1 MYAEGG
7 YTMISGVLLSLGFIA
22 LGVWY
27 FNKMIDSSLDQKAW
41 LTRFIS
47 LLLAAMLGLFMVDKL
62 VSFKTKLW
70 KKVQRIGLVAGALG
84 AAIIAAPIALP
95 AALVTGAGYFVAV
108 GTVTATLSQLT
119 KEDK

>member
-7 YTMISGVLLSLGFIA
+7 YIMIFGVLLSLGFIA
-22 LGVWY
+22 SGVWY

-62 VSFKTKLW
+62 VSFQTKLLTEEMSDSLFELIKNIVLVVFGYQFNDKTK
-70 KKVQRIGLVAGALG
+70 
-84 AAIIAAPIALP
+84 
-95 AALVTGAGYFVAV
+95 
-108 GTVTATLSQLT
+108 
-119 KEDK
+119 

>member
-7 YTMISGVLLSLGFIA
+7 YVMIFGVLLSLGFIA
-22 LGVWY
+22 SGVWY

-62 VSFKTKLW
+62 VSFQTKLLTNEMSDSLFELIKNIVLVVFGYQFNDKTK
-70 KKVQRIGLVAGALG
+70 
-84 AAIIAAPIALP
+84 
-95 AALVTGAGYFVAV
+95 
-108 GTVTATLSQLT
+108 
-119 KEDK
+119 

>member
-7 YTMISGVLLSLGFIA
+7 YTMIFGVLISLGFIA

-47 LLLAAMLGLFMVDKL
+47 LLLAALLGLFMVDKL
-62 VSFKTKLW
+62 VSFKTKLLTDEMSDSLFELI
-70 KKVQRIGLVAGALG
+70 KNIVLV
-84 AAIIAAPIALP
+84 
-95 AALVTGAGYFVAV
+95 VFGYQFNDK
-108 GTVTATLSQLT
+108 T
-119 KEDK
+119 K

>member
-1 MYAEGG
+1 
-7 YTMISGVLLSLGFIA
+7 MIFGVILSLVFIA

-62 VSFKTKLW
+62 VSFQTKLLTDEMSDSLFELIKNIVLVVFGYQFNDKTK
-70 KKVQRIGLVAGALG
+70 
-84 AAIIAAPIALP
+84 
-95 AALVTGAGYFVAV
+95 
-108 GTVTATLSQLT
+108 
-119 KEDK
+119 

>member
-1 MYAEGG
+1 MYTEGG
-7 YTMISGVLLSLGFIA
+7 YVMIFGVILSLAFIA

-62 VSFKTKLW
+62 VSFQTKLLTNEMSDSLFDLIKNIVLVVFGYQFNDKTK
-70 KKVQRIGLVAGALG
+70 
-84 AAIIAAPIALP
+84 
-95 AALVTGAGYFVAV
+95 
-108 GTVTATLSQLT
+108 
-119 KEDK
+119 

>member
-47 LLLAAMLGLFMVDKL
+47 LLLAALLGLFMVDKL
-62 VSFKTKLW
+62 VSFKTKLLTEEMSDSLFELI
-70 KKVQRIGLVAGALG
+70 KNIVLV
-84 AAIIAAPIALP
+84 
-95 AALVTGAGYFVAV
+95 VFGYQFN
-108 GTVTATLSQLT
+108 
-119 KEDK
+119 DKSNK

>member
-7 YTMISGVLLSLGFIA
+7 YTMIFGVLISLGFIA

-41 LTRFIS
+41 LTRFVS

-62 VSFKTKLW
+62 VSFKTKLLTDEMSDSLFELI
-70 KKVQRIGLVAGALG
+70 KNIVLV
-84 AAIIAAPIALP
+84 
-95 AALVTGAGYFVAV
+95 VFGYQFNEK
-108 GTVTATLSQLT
+108 S
-119 KEDK
+119 DK

>member
-1 MYAEGG
+1 MFAEGG

-47 LLLAAMLGLFMVDKL
+47 LLLAALLGLFMVDKL
-62 VSFKTKLW
+62 VSFKTKLLTEEMSDSLFELI
-70 KKVQRIGLVAGALG
+70 KNIVLV
-84 AAIIAAPIALP
+84 
-95 AALVTGAGYFVAV
+95 VFGYQFN
-108 GTVTATLSQLT
+108 
-119 KEDK
+119 DKSNK

>member
-7 YTMISGVLLSLGFIA
+7 YVMIFGVILSLAFIA

-62 VSFKTKLW
+62 VSFQTKLLTNEMSDNLFELIKNIVLVVFGYQFNDKTK
-70 KKVQRIGLVAGALG
+70 
-84 AAIIAAPIALP
+84 
-95 AALVTGAGYFVAV
+95 
-108 GTVTATLSQLT
+108 
-119 KEDK
+119 

>member
-7 YTMISGVLLSLGFIA
+7 YVMIFAVLLSLGFIA

-27 FNKMIDSSLDQKAW
+27 FNKMIDSTLDQKAW

-62 VSFKTKLW
+62 VSFQTKLLTNEMSDGLFELIKNIVLVVFGYQFNDKTK
-70 KKVQRIGLVAGALG
+70 
-84 AAIIAAPIALP
+84 
-95 AALVTGAGYFVAV
+95 
-108 GTVTATLSQLT
+108 
-119 KEDK
+119 

>member
-7 YTMISGVLLSLGFIA
+7 YIMIFAVLLSLGFIA
-22 LGVWY
+22 SGVWY

-62 VSFKTKLW
+62 VSFQTKLLTDEMSDALFELIKNIVLVVFGYQFNDKTK
-70 KKVQRIGLVAGALG
+70 
-84 AAIIAAPIALP
+84 
-95 AALVTGAGYFVAV
+95 
-108 GTVTATLSQLT
+108 
-119 KEDK
+119 

>member
-7 YTMISGVLLSLGFIA
+7 YVMIFGVILSLAFIA

-62 VSFKTKLW
+62 VSFQTKLLTNEMSDALFELIKNIVLVVFGYQFNDKTK
-70 KKVQRIGLVAGALG
+70 
-84 AAIIAAPIALP
+84 
-95 AALVTGAGYFVAV
+95 
-108 GTVTATLSQLT
+108 
-119 KEDK
+119 

>member
-1 MYAEGG
+1 MYAQGG
-7 YTMISGVLLSLGFIA
+7 YVMIFGVLLSLGFIA

-62 VSFKTKLW
+62 VSFQTKLLTDEMSDALFELIKNIVLVVFGYQFNDKTK
-70 KKVQRIGLVAGALG
+70 
-84 AAIIAAPIALP
+84 
-95 AALVTGAGYFVAV
+95 
-108 GTVTATLSQLT
+108 
-119 KEDK
+119 

>member
-7 YTMISGVLLSLGFIA
+7 YTMILGVFLSLGFIA

-47 LLLAAMLGLFMVDKL
+47 LLLAALLGLFMVDKL
-62 VSFKTKLW
+62 VSFKTKLLTDEMSDSLFELI
-70 KKVQRIGLVAGALG
+70 KNIVLV
-84 AAIIAAPIALP
+84 
-95 AALVTGAGYFVAV
+95 VFGYQFNDK
-108 GTVTATLSQLT
+108 T
-119 KEDK
+119 K

>member
-7 YTMISGVLLSLGFIA
+7 YVMIFGVILSLAFIA

-62 VSFKTKLW
+62 VSFQTKLLTEEMSDSLFELIKNIVLVVFGYQFNDKTK
-70 KKVQRIGLVAGALG
+70 
-84 AAIIAAPIALP
+84 
-95 AALVTGAGYFVAV
+95 
-108 GTVTATLSQLT
+108 
-119 KEDK
+119 